1 MDGEKSLTE
10 ELAGLSEAE
19 AAAEGEKD
27 GTESAGQVQSV
38 SEAAERELAPIR
50 AELEK
55 LRELKREIIF
65 EKVKLTHPE
74 LDLGQIRQSIGEL
87 EDRIANNYVLNGLS
101 RETARDLAK
110 KTASLWE
117 NEEGLTALSIAKKVK
132 NGEINLL
139 LKPDAHIAP
148 NAPATK
154 GKGWKEKIKSS
165 DPGERLSVF
174 DEIF

>member
-1 MDGEKSLTE
+1 MEDEKSLTE

-19 AAAEGEKD
+19 AAAAEGEK
-27 GTESAGQVQSV
+27 GREEIQNISV
-38 SEAAERELAPIR
+38 AAERELAPIR

-74 LDLGQIRQSIGEL
+74 LDLGQVRQAIGEL
-87 EDRIANNYVLNGLS
+87 EDRIANNYIHNGMA

-148 NAPATK
+148 NATAPK

-174 DEIF
+174 DELF